1 MSNPWQSN
9 VSTHLQDSY
18 WEKVVSDFRRLCIL
32 RRQRR
37 REESE
42 ALLRTDLPRS
52 IAEWSRQQPGDAYAK
67 KARLDSMFQT
77 EQRRIED
84 AWMMQ
89 DVLTSRL
96 TEDLLPAI
104 CSRVSEEVRKAMA
117 VAELLGTD
125 THAAKEA
132 DVVMEETPET
142 RVAFD
147 DIPSILDLLLVEPPA
162 NGKRRPQ
169 PLSPA

>member
-1 MSNPWQSN
+1 MINPWQSN
-9 VSTHLQDSY
+9 VSTHLQDSS

-42 ALLRTDLPRS
+42 TLLRTELPRS
-52 IAEWSRQQPGDAYAK
+52 IAEWSRQQPGDADSK
-67 KARLDSMFQT
+67 KARLDSMFHT

-84 AWMMQ
+84 AWLMQ
-89 DVLTSRL
+89 DVLSSRL
-96 TEDLLPAI
+96 AEDFLPAI

-117 VAELLGTD
+117 VAELLNAESRQPKDTD
-125 THAAKEA
+125 IAVEPPA
-132 DVVMEETPET
+132 ET

-162 NGKRRPQ
+162 KKTRHAL
-169 PLSPA
+169 PLSAA

>member
-1 MSNPWQSN
+1 M
-9 VSTHLQDSY
+9 STHLQDSY

-42 ALLRTDLPRS
+42 TLLRTDLPRS
-52 IAEWSRQQPGDAYAK
+52 IAEWSRQQPGDAAAK
-67 KARLDSMFQT
+67 KAQLDSMFHT

-84 AWMMQ
+84 AWLMQ
-89 DVLTSRL
+89 DVLSTRL
-96 TEDLLPAI
+96 TEDFLPAI

-117 VAELLGTD
+117 VGELLAGEPRSARETD
-125 THAAKEA
+125 VAPANA
-132 DVVMEETPET
+132 PEP

-147 DIPSILDLLLVEPPA
+147 DIPSILDLLLVEPPP
-162 NGKRRPQ
+162 NGKRRPLS
-169 PLSPA
+169 LSPA